1 MKAEVPAVVTCARCG
16 RQAPALTQRPRFP
29 AALAERVLA
38 SVCADCWSEWE
49 KNEVMVINELR
60 LNFMD
65 PRAAETLQ
73 QKMLEFLGLAE
84 PPAG

>member
-1 MKAEVPAVVTCARCG
+1 MPATVTCARCG
-16 RQAPALTQRPRFP
+16 RQAPALARRPSLP
-29 AALAERVLA
+29 PALAERVLA

-65 PRAAETLQ
+65 PRSAETLH
-73 QKMLEFLGLAE
+73 QKMCEFLGLVE